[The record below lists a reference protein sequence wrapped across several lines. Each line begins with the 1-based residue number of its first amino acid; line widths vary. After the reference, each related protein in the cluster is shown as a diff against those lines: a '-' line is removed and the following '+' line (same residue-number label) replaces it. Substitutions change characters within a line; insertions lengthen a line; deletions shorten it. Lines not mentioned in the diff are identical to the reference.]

1 MTKFKKTATQ
11 YKFKNETAENLKLS
25 AKNLSSFL
33 KKEVVNPWSISGDNV
48 QVIKEENVISE
59 YNGQEKYNSAN
70 ILGILTFSV
79 VCGVILHNLGEEG
92 KPLVNWFNCLFNLI
106 LKLVDLFM
114 W

>member
-1 MTKFKKTATQ
+1 M
-11 YKFKNETAENLKLS
+11 S

-33 KKEVVNPWSISGDNV
+33 KTEVVNPWGISPENV
-48 QVIKEENVISE
+48 QVIKEENVILQ

-70 ILGILTFSV
+70 ILGILAFSV
-79 VCGVILHNLGEEG
+79 VCGVILHTLGEEG
-92 KPLVNWFNCLFNLI
+92 KPLVSWFQCLFDVI